1 MKFIQKT
8 IFLSL
13 LWLGLL
19 TAASAQ
25 TEKIKQLES
34 DIQST
39 SGITR
44 ASLLLELSDAYM
56 YSGDYKN
63 AQKAADQAESLAN
76 KLNRADI
83 QANALNREGKAM
95 LLGGKRRSDR
105 KFEQSL
111 KVLRAAGS
119 TDKALA
125 LDNLN
130 NLRILAQQSGNE
142 KEIIAL
148 DAQISRLKS
157 GGKVADDPLDSRQD
171 FQQALTSAQRRL
183 IDDQKQF
190 KNNESRLLAES
201 LALQTQLQKQQSE
214 IEQMSE
220 EQMKMAMLVMQ
231 QRVLLDSVSF
241 SRGMDS
247 LAVSNA
253 NLALR
258 ESESNRK
265 FNYAIM
271 GVLLLL
277 AGGTSFSFLRARQ
290 NAKIL
295 SVKNEIIREEQQR
308 SENLLLNIL
317 PSLVAEELKKKGKT
331 KARYFEDVSV
341 LFADFVGFSGISEK
355 LSPQQL
361 VSELDTCFQKFDD
374 IMAKY
379 DLEKIKTIGDAY
391 MCAGGV
397 PDGGGACVIDMV
409 SAAKEMQAWLAE
421 WNQGREKLGQPR
433 FDARIGIHCG
443 PVVAGVVG
451 SKKFAFDIWGDTV
464 NIAARIE
471 QAGEGGRINISG
483 AMHEAI
489 KDQVACQYRGKI
501 AAKNKGDIDMYFV
514 ES

>member
-1 MKFIQKT
+1 
-8 IFLSL
+8 
-13 LWLGLL
+13 
-19 TAASAQ
+19 
-25 TEKIKQLES
+25 
-34 DIQST
+34 
-39 SGITR
+39 
-44 ASLLLELSDAYM
+44 M

-63 AQKAADQAESLAN
+63 AQKAAGQAESLAN
-76 KLNRADI
+76 KLNRADL

-95 LLGGKRRSDR
+95 MLSGKRRSDR

-111 KVLRAAGS
+111 KVLRSAGS

-125 LDNLN
+125 LDNLS
-130 NLRILAQQSGNE
+130 NLRLLAQQADNE

-157 GGKVADDPLDSRQD
+157 GGKVADDPLDTRQD

-183 IDDQKQF
+183 MENQKQF
-190 KNNESRLLAES
+190 KDNESRLLAES
-201 LALQTQLQKQQSE
+201 QALQSQLQQQQSE

-231 QRVLLDSVSF
+231 QRVLLDSVTF

-247 LAVSNA
+247 LAVANA

-258 ESESNRK
+258 ESDSNRK

-277 AGGTSFSFLRARQ
+277 AAGATISFLRARQ

-295 SVKNEIIREEQQR
+295 SAKNEIIREEQQR

-317 PSLVAEELKKKGKT
+317 PSLVADELKKKGKT

-341 LFADFVGFSGISEK
+341 LFADFVGFSRISEK
-355 LSPQQL
+355 LTPQQL

-397 PDGGGACVIDMV
+397 PDGDGAHVKNMIM
-409 SAAKEMQAWLAE
+409 AAKEMQAWLSN
-421 WNQGREKLGQPR
+421 WNTDRDKMGQPR

-471 QAGEGGRINISG
+471 QAGQGGRINISG
-483 AMHEAI
+483 DAYQVI
-489 KDQVACQYRGKI
+489 KNQIPCEYRGKI

>member
-1 MKFIQKT
+1 MT
-8 IFLSL
+8 SV
-13 LWLGLL
+13 
-19 TAASAQ
+19 SAQ
-25 TEKIKQLES
+25 SDKIKQIES
-34 DIQST
+34 AIQNA
-39 SGITR
+39 SGAER
-44 ASLLLELSDAYM
+44 ATLLLNLSDAYM

-63 AQKAADQAESLAN
+63 AQKAADQAESIAN
-76 KLNRADI
+76 KLNQSDLK
-83 QANALNREGKAM
+83 ANALNRVGKAM
-95 LLGGKRRSDR
+95 LMGGKRRADR

-111 KVLRAAGS
+111 KVLRASGR

-130 NLRILAQQSGNE
+130 NLRLLAQKAGNE

-148 DAQISRLKS
+148 DAQILRLKS
-157 GGKVADDPLDSRQD
+157 GGKVSDDPLDSRQD

-183 IDDQKQF
+183 IEDQKKF
-190 KNNESRLLAES
+190 KNNESRLIAES
-201 LALQTQLQKQQSE
+201 QALQSQLQKQQSE
-214 IEQMSE
+214 IEQMTD

-231 QRVLLDSVSF
+231 QRVLLDSVTF
-241 SRGMDS
+241 SRSMDS

-277 AGGTSFSFLRARQ
+277 AGGASFSFLRARQ

-295 SVKNEIIREEQQR
+295 SAKNDIIREEQQR
-308 SENLLLNIL
+308 PENLLLNIL
-317 PSLVAEELKKKGKT
+317 PSLVADELKKKGKT
-331 KARYFEDVSV
+331 KARYFDEVSV
-341 LFADFVGFSGISEK
+341 LFADFVGFSRISEQ
-355 LSPQQL
+355 LSPQHL
-361 VSELDTCFQKFDD
+361 VSELDTCFQQFAD
-374 IMAKY
+374 IMAKFN
-379 DLEKIKTIGDAY
+379 LEKIKTIGDAY

-397 PDGGGACVIDMV
+397 PDGGGSYVKNMIL
-409 SAAKEMQAWLAE
+409 AAKEMQAWLAE
-421 WNQGREKLGQPR
+421 WNHNREKIGLPR
-433 FDARIGIHCG
+433 FDARIGIHSG

-483 AMHEAI
+483 TVYQAI
-489 KDQVACQYRGKI
+489 KGDVPCQYRGKI
-501 AAKNKGDIDMYFV
+501 SAKNKGEIDMYFIENEIIEV
-514 ES
+514 AV